1 MANNTKTSKSAF
13 IRTLKIDA
21 SKIEIDHTPTY
32 WTSGDVT
39 ATITWNDT
47 TYIHQYSKN
56 NVDWVTVTG
65 DSTDVV
71 FGSNGILYARYSDGV
86 AHSDP
91 VEHKIEEKKD
101 KVSHLKNNDYKISY
115 KDEEYVTKNS
125 QNNDSTINKRNII
138 SIKNNNN
145 EKSALDIES
154 KLNDISNKEWEEIK
168 TMAMRLKR
176 ILMLEL
182 VLTIYLKMV

>member
-1 MANNTKTSKSAF
+1 MLIKSKFGFVSF
-13 IRTLKIDA
+13 
-21 SKIEIDHTPTY
+21 
-32 WTSGDVT
+32 G
-39 ATITWNDT
+39 NDNKVLN
-47 TYIHQYSKN
+47 YLNIKN
-56 NVDWVTVTG
+56 NYKM
-65 DSTDVV
+65 
-71 FGSNGILYARYSDGV
+71 L
-86 AHSDP
+86 
-91 VEHKIEEKKD
+91 
-101 KVSHLKNNDYKISY
+101 NDYKISY

-182 VLTIYLKMV
+182 VLTIYLKTV

>member
-1 MANNTKTSKSAF
+1 MSICENN
-13 IRTLKIDA
+13 
-21 SKIEIDHTPTY
+21 
-32 WTSGDVT
+32 
-39 ATITWNDT
+39 
-47 TYIHQYSKN
+47 
-56 NVDWVTVTG
+56 
-65 DSTDVV
+65 
-71 FGSNGILYARYSDGV
+71 
-86 AHSDP
+86 
-91 VEHKIEEKKD
+91 KIEEKKH
-101 KVSHLKNNDYKISY
+101 KVSRQKNNDYKISY

-154 KLNDISNKEWEEIK
+154 KLNDISNKKWEEIK

>member
-1 MANNTKTSKSAF
+1 MSICENN
-13 IRTLKIDA
+13 
-21 SKIEIDHTPTY
+21 
-32 WTSGDVT
+32 
-39 ATITWNDT
+39 
-47 TYIHQYSKN
+47 
-56 NVDWVTVTG
+56 
-65 DSTDVV
+65 
-71 FGSNGILYARYSDGV
+71 
-86 AHSDP
+86 
-91 VEHKIEEKKD
+91 KIEEKKD
-101 KVSHLKNNDYKISY
+101 KVSRQKNNDYKISY

-176 ILMLEL
+176 IFIMGL

>member
-1 MANNTKTSKSAF
+1 MK
-13 IRTLKIDA
+13 
-21 SKIEIDHTPTY
+21 
-32 WTSGDVT
+32 
-39 ATITWNDT
+39 
-47 TYIHQYSKN
+47 KN
-56 NVDWVTVTG
+56 NNLVIIILMG
-65 DSTDVV
+65 IIILILVV
-71 FGSNGILYARYSDGV
+71 LCILFATNKISFNL
-86 AHSDP
+86 S
-91 VEHKIEEKKD
+91 ENNKIEEKKD
-101 KVSHLKNNDYKISY
+101 KVSRQKNNDYKISY

-176 ILMLEL
+176 IFIMEL

>member
-1 MANNTKTSKSAF
+1 MSICENN
-13 IRTLKIDA
+13 KID
-21 SKIEIDHTPTY
+21 
-32 WTSGDVT
+32 
-39 ATITWNDT
+39 
-47 TYIHQYSKN
+47 
-56 NVDWVTVTG
+56 
-65 DSTDVV
+65 
-71 FGSNGILYARYSDGV
+71 
-86 AHSDP
+86 
-91 VEHKIEEKKD
+91 EKKD
-101 KVSHLKNNDYKISY
+101 KVSRQKNNDYKISY

-125 QNNDSTINKRNII
+125 QNKDSTINKRNII